1 MNEFILMATNYNY
14 SKAIEDAA
22 QILAWAY
29 IISLFIILICIIK
42 IASDIHKIMKVQTQ
56 PFQNK
61 KPDYPD
67 KVIELLQ
74 GIVSAEQH
82 NTDEIHKLQQELAKN
97 NNGGTVPGM
106 KSTDAA
112 NQEQIITLLKQQ
124 NEILVKLL
132 EATNGDEKKKLM
144 EKWKQAQDIMNNM

>member
-1 MNEFILMATNYNY
+1 MNEFILMATNQNLSFDIGYN
-14 SKAIEDAA
+14 IGT
-22 QILAWAY
+22 
-29 IISLFIILICIIK
+29 IIALFMEITNFICILIITVNVN
-42 IASDIHKIMKVQTQ
+42 KIMKVQTQ

-74 GIVSAEQH
+74 AVVSAEQH
-82 NTDEIHKLQQELAKN
+82 NTDEVHKLQSEIAKI

>member
-1 MNEFILMATNYNY
+1 
-14 SKAIEDAA
+14 
-22 QILAWAY
+22 
-29 IISLFIILICIIK
+29 
-42 IASDIHKIMKVQTQ
+42 MKVQTQ

-82 NTDEIHKLQQELAKN
+82 NTEEIHKLQQEIAKN

-106 KSTDAA
+106 KSTDTT
-112 NQEQIITLLKQQ
+112 NQEQIIKLLKQQ
-124 NEILVKLL
+124 NEILIKIL

-144 EKWKQAQDIMNNM
+144 EKWKQAQEIMNNM